1 MEIPQDIQPS
11 AQDND
16 AKLNQRAKYTVDKLL
31 LPIEGENPCG
41 LSLRHDPL
49 YDKIREARREDDDT
63 VSRGIWQFDLKR
75 ADWFEVENL
84 AGDALASQTKDL
96 QIAGWIG
103 ESWIMMGGLA
113 GVSRSLLL
121 IHGLCEKYWSC
132 LYPEIESED
141 MEYRSQFFDWYDQ
154 NLTQRLVSLPIAEEE
169 YVDYPFTLADWM
181 SAVHFEVAIKRSLD
195 PTKLIQKSES
205 KGQPILKR
213 LQGIL
218 RQVPRNVLQDKIYFL
233 QNLSQDFQTF
243 MNLLNSLMPK
253 STVAFNQFKPALT
266 EIIRIYQTEIN
277 QRPIP
282 VDSSPSEALPQEE
295 EPYPIPVFEEQEAE
309 TVSKVNAASP
319 QGLSHEKAYTQLA
332 EIADYFKQTDPHNPA
347 SQILRRVISWQNKSF
362 MDILTEMGSSPEELV
377 AFMKFMGVTGQK

>member
-16 AKLNQRAKYTVDKLL
+16 TKLNQRAKYTVEMLL

-75 ADWFEVENL
+75 ADWFEVETL
-84 AGDALASQTKDL
+84 SGDALISRTKDL
-96 QIAGWIG
+96 QVAGWIG
-103 ESWIMMGGLA
+103 ESWIMMGGL
-113 GVSRSLLL
+113 GGISRSINL
-121 IHGLCEKYWSC
+121 IHKLCEQFWSG

-154 NLTQRLVSLPIAEEE
+154 NLTQRLVSLPVAEEE

-181 SAVHFEVAIKRSLD
+181 SALHFEVAIKRSND
-195 PTKLIQKSES
+195 PAKLIQKSES
-205 KGQPILKR
+205 KGQPVLKR
-213 LQGIL
+213 LQAIL
-218 RQVPRNVLQDKIYFL
+218 RQIPRKVLQDKINFL
-233 QNLSQDFQTF
+233 QNLSQEFQAF
-243 MNLLNSLMPK
+243 MNLLNSLMPN
-253 STVAFNQFKPALT
+253 STVAFNQIKPALT
-266 EIIRIYQTEIN
+266 EMIRIYQTEIS
-277 QRPIP
+277 QRPVP
-282 VDSSPSEALPQEE
+282 VDSSPSEALPQEK
-295 EPYPIPVFEEQEAE
+295 EPYPIPVFEEQEPEA
-309 TVSKVNAASP
+309 VSKMNTASP
-319 QGLSHEKAYTQLA
+319 QELNHERAYAQLT
-332 EIADYFKQTDPHNPA
+332 EIADYFQQTDPHNPA
-347 SQILRRVISWQNKSF
+347 SQILRRVVSWQNKSF

>member
-1 MEIPQDIQPS
+1 MGIPIENRPS
-11 AQDND
+11 AQNN
-16 AKLNQRAKYTVDKLL
+16 KLDQQAKYTVEMLL
-31 LPIEGENPCG
+31 LPIEGENSCG

-63 VSRGIWQFDLKR
+63 VSRGVWQFDLKR

-113 GVSRSLLL
+113 GVSRSLRL
-121 IHGLCEKYWSC
+121 IHGLCEKYWPC

-233 QNLSQDFQTF
+233 QNLSQNFQTF

-295 EPYPIPVFEEQEAE
+295 EPYPIPIFEEQEAE
-309 TVSKVNAASP
+309 TVSKVNATSP
-319 QGLSHEKAYTQLA
+319 QGLSHEKAYAQLA